1 MNSNEQILQDA
12 KTRVEFLLSQKLRG
26 KIEEEIELALRAE
39 GITRARTTILA
50 GTPGRLR
57 IEAPGQERLLCSA
70 LHFWCTALVSIAAT
84 PENLAEFL
92 ARARGWRP
100 YQLQ

>member
-1 MNSNEQILQDA
+1 
-12 KTRVEFLLSQKLRG
+12 V
-26 KIEEEIELALRAE
+26 AL
-39 GITRARTTILA
+39 I
-50 GTPGRLR
+50 
-57 IEAPGQERLLCSA
+57 S
-70 LHFWCTALVSIAAT
+70 VSAT